1 MFAFYESEYSHILML
16 PDLKIEAVSERD
28 IDLLILE
35 ELTVSQEFAQFFIN
49 EVGLKNELKSWE
61 VYHSVTE
68 SDLGES
74 DLILLCNNSDGQRNA
89 ILIENKIDADAQP
102 EQADRYK
109 KRGEL
114 GRSKGDWST
123 FITCIIAPQKYL
135 NSKGDAD
142 LYDFQISYE
151 KLIDMFDCLN
161 GIDEQ
166 RKNYRKNLLKL
177 AIEQQ
182 RRGYAAKIDE
192 AVTEFWQSY
201 YNLLSDDFDILKMDA
216 PKSKPKKAGF
226 IHFKPDSLIGGNFKL
241 MHKFPFGRVDL
252 QTSWLKEDIEECKK
266 RNVDILDK
274 DMNII
279 KTGKSCSVSIS
290 VPLMDA
296 QKSFLD
302 QQESAHLALQSAVR
316 LLEISKSI
324 VEK

>member
-1 MFAFYESEYSHILML
+1 ML

-28 IDLLILE
+28 IDLLMLE
-35 ELTVSQEFAQFFIN
+35 ELTVSLEFTQFFLN
-49 EVGLKNELKSWE
+49 MVGQKNDIKSRA

-74 DLILLCNNSDGQRNA
+74 DLILLYNNSDGQKNA

-114 GRSKGDWST
+114 GTNNGDWST

-151 KLIDMFDCLN
+151 KLIDIFDRLKA
-161 GIDEQ
+161 IDDQ
-166 RKNYRKNLLKL
+166 RRNYRKNLLKL

-192 AVTEFWQSY
+192 SVTEFWQSY
-201 YNLLSDDFDILKMDA
+201 YKLLSDHFDILKMDA
-216 PKSKPKKAGF
+216 PKNKPKKAGF

-302 QQESAHLALQSAVR
+302 QQESSRIAMQSAVR